1 MQYAEQ
7 KPMDNNTTNHFQKQY
22 KVVGSSCVQHMYLHF
37 LLIQSP
43 RYIFIKTV
51 HSSFLFII

>member
-22 KVVGSSCVQHMYLHF
+22 KVVGSSCVQHNVF
-37 LLIQSP
+37 TF
-43 RYIFIKTV
+43 FINSITSIHTYKNCT
-51 HSSFLFII
+51 F